1 MIVEQKRIRISSWW
15 LDFLRHLMG
24 LGAGEYVIVL
34 RVYGDG
40 KRSVKVATLPET
52 LH

>member
-1 MIVEQKRIRISSWW
+1 MIATTKKIRINSWW
-15 LDFLRHLMG
+15 LDLLRHLMG

-40 KRSVKVATLPET
+40 KRSVRVAQSEEI